1 MMTEI
6 TNMSDAQLQVQ
17 LAELREKRDELVFK
31 VRQKQL
37 TQVRQL
43 RVVKGDIAQLLTA
56 QTARKK

>member
-43 RVVKGDIAQLLTA
+43 RVVKRDIAQLLTA

>member
-1 MMTEI
+1 MTEI

-43 RVVKGDIAQLLTA
+43 RVVKRDIAQLLTA